1 MMVFVFFL
9 IKYVKRN
16 DVNVCIRVTY
26 PSNDDGSHKELSVP
40 LDEANT
46 HYAEI
51 LKQVKEGTL
60 TIKDA
65 DE

>member
-1 MMVFVFFL
+1 MMVFENCI

-26 PSNDDGSHKELSVP
+26 PSNDDGSRKELSVP

-46 HYAEI
+46 DYQNI
-51 LKQVKEGTL
+51 LKWVADGN
-60 TIKDA
+60 TIQDA
-65 DE
+65 D

>member
-1 MMVFVFFL
+1 MIVFENCI

-26 PSNDDGSHKELSVP
+26 PSNDDGSHRELSVP
-40 LDEANT
+40 LDPDNT
-46 HYAEI
+46 VYQDI
-51 LKQVKEGTL
+51 LEWEKIDGN

-65 DE
+65 D

>member
-1 MMVFVFFL
+1 MVFENCI

-26 PSNDDGSHKELSVP
+26 PSNDDGSHRELSVP
-40 LDEANT
+40 LDPDNT
-46 HYAEI
+46 VYQDI
-51 LKQVKEGTL
+51 LEWEKIDGN

-65 DE
+65 D

>member
-1 MMVFVFFL
+1 MVFENCI

-40 LDEANT
+40 LDPDNT
-46 HYAEI
+46 VYQDI
-51 LKQVKEGTL
+51 LEWEKIDGN
-60 TIKDA
+60 TIQDA
-65 DE
+65 D

>member
-1 MMVFVFFL
+1 MIVFENCI

-26 PSNDDGSHKELSVP
+26 PSNDDGSHRELSVP
-40 LDEANT
+40 LDPDNT
-46 HYAEI
+46 YYQDI
-51 LKQVKEGTL
+51 LEWEKIDGN

-65 DE
+65 D